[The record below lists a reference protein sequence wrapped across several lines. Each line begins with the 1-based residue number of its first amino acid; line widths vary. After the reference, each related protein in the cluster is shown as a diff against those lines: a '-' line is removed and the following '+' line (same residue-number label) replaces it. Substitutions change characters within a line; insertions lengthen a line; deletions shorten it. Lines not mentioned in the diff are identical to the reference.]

1 MSVRLQF
8 VQIPSESRVFSQTSL
23 LSKNLPLEHLSKIKG
38 FMQLESEFH
47 IPQAIFAQLLSG
59 ANESKRAHWDHFMLG
74 TTYLAGPFFPSYFFG
89 MYGICI
95 AKMYAI
101 YYIYSGLW
109 EKCIWIWTSMRS
121 SPMPKHLKVQSLKQ
135 IRLLDGWHHIGAVVH

>member
-8 VQIPSESRVFSQTSL
+8 VQIPSESRVFSETSL

-59 ANESKRAHWDHFMLG
+59 TNESKKNSLG
-74 TTYLAGPFFPSYFFG
+74 TIFMPGTKNLACPFFPSYFFG
-89 MYGICI
+89 MYCMCI

-101 YYIYSGLW
+101 YYIYSGL
-109 EKCIWIWTSMRS
+109 
-121 SPMPKHLKVQSLKQ
+121 
-135 IRLLDGWHHIGAVVH
+135 